1 MILNGPKAT
10 KMDILRKFCILSLC
24 IKPVENDDNKRCTVQ
39 ITVGKATSSEVSLHS
54 IQSWIPWAKFH
65 LKQLGHDTWEKHH
78 YHVQSYLSIAD
89 ILYSGHLA
97 IADRIFWS
105 RQNPYKFLIKKP
117 LYSGHGYSGHLV
129 IADKI
134 FHHFDQLY
142 LFIADTEKNWI
153 SINHKINPKPHFDPI
168 FQHSPSHTIPTTPL
182 YALCSTHM
190 HTCE

>member
-1 MILNGPKAT
+1 MVL
-10 KMDILRKFCILSLC
+10 
-24 IKPVENDDNKRCTVQ
+24 
-39 ITVGKATSSEVSLHS
+39 
-54 IQSWIPWAKFH
+54 
-65 LKQLGHDTWEKHH
+65 
-78 YHVQSYLSIAD
+78 QSYLSIAD

-105 RQNPYKFLIKKP
+105 RQNPYKFLIQKP

-134 FHHFDQLY
+134 IHYFDQLY

-182 YALCSTHM
+182 FALHICAHVKKTTQVNENVIFLYFIHFFTRWSSSFSIVSIFFKIHLIALTFPM
-190 HTCE
+190 NFYWAGTS